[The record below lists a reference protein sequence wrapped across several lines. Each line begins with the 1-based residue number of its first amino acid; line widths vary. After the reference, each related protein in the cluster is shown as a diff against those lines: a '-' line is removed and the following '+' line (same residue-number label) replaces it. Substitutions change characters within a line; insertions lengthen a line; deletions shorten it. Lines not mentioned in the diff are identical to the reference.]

1 MPDPLESALVT
12 LPTFAP
18 SSPTSIPHTYLEEIE
33 HGNPVTPGTS
43 PSPETPPPP
52 LPPRSS
58 TPRRF
63 SFSSQPSQGAGS
75 WDNFLEDPSYQE
87 NQEFWISRSTVKKV
101 KLVSTDISDIEDSSE
116 WTTVTSSQVSVLDQG
131 IIESMS
137 MTMIDSAAALR
148 ELETGVRDMCSDL
161 DPDLVTADVA
171 PNMTTELKHINE
183 ARNEYRKGVRK
194 FLQDYADELSSSE
207 KLAWESDMAGVVKLV
222 NQHKFQVMAKVNQV
236 APPPAPMSAFEQA
249 TIDLQKQQLVIQ
261 QQEVSNKKE
270 EALAVAEP
278 IRKLVI
284 EKCKE
289 LDEELEQTE
298 ISQLVVGEDQ
308 LVSRT
313 MMKISEWRK
322 ALDRISD
329 IYQDFQCK
337 TAVYRLSSQEHTE
350 VSAAF
355 KRTKDSFI
363 SLVSVAED
371 QDQKRQLFSLDTSN
385 KGEQVKW
392 PTFSGE
398 SGEDFFKFK
407 KEFLDAAIQNKTSTK
422 NQITK
427 LKENLKGYAK
437 SLVPPSITDIKRA
450 LEILEHACGD
460 SMKVVQHR
468 VEKMMSVGPWPS
480 DGSKDCYS
488 KQVKWLVKVQTLLQE
503 IVDLANTEEELADVI
518 YNKEKL
524 AQILKLFPTFMVDKL
539 VKIPGYKEVKY
550 KKIIEKLEEF
560 KETSQNREMIF
571 GPGGIS
577 SSQKDKAPA
586 AHQPHSDKPPTGHT
600 FFPKPSYYADCR
612 ICKVLQTQ
620 GETGLFEKHVSDYAT
635 GCPKFAGLG
644 NEQRLVVATEAKF
657 CLKCMNKDVKFN
669 RQHMKECPTISK
681 KNSYSCKFEKCSFHM
696 WVCNKHQDENK
707 VHMERLQEQLR
718 IKSGLKLVFVVT
730 KAREE
735 RPAKDVTGSPHSY
748 FTSDRVGIKRAVR
761 NLNRFNKKSDPD
773 VVTVSP
779 PEGVAL
785 FMFQGVEGLNNPV
798 YTFYDSGCSEAIFRE
813 EIPGKE
819 LRGTVLAKGP
829 FQMGAVGNTPVV
841 AEEEW
846 LVQMSREDG
855 KKQLIRGVTMKQI
868 TCDFPLADTTKAE
881 AEVRASDPKDKLLQ
895 GCKLPKIVGGRVD
908 VLLGIHYSNIHP
920 VSIRQLDC
928 GLTIY
933 KSRLTSHDKSVNALI
948 GGPHSSFQFL
958 AEKAG
963 NVGALLAH
971 FTQGLQQL
979 RQLGPPRIPI
989 NPLSVEEELFAINHN
1004 ATESEEV
1011 KQLVDLERFGD
1022 SSDQDGKVPVPC
1034 APEQSSTPIPSNPVH
1049 LSSRSWHD
1057 VQLEEG
1063 NGQGRGEAK
1072 RDHVSLSSGRGKV
1085 DACSNVYPKM
1095 GIIQDTE
1102 NTETLREIRRLRL
1115 EQECGMDLNYRC
1127 IKCRACSDCK
1137 DSDRTES
1144 VSLREEAEMHKI
1156 DQSVTLN
1163 LEEKVIN
1170 CTLPLRGEEREFLS
1184 TNFYQANK
1192 VLEQQCKLYNNQVE
1206 TKELIIK
1213 AFNKLF
1219 DNGHA
1224 ALVQDLTVDEKTLFE
1239 NKEVQYFIPWRIAFS
1254 DSTTTPARPVLDA
1267 SSRTRTRLDG
1277 TGGKSLN
1284 NLVCQ
1289 GKVDTINLLKLVLGF
1304 RVGKVAVT
1312 GDLEQF
1318 YNSFKL
1324 LPNQWNLQRFLFKR
1338 NLDPRSPVE
1347 EGVIKTLI
1355 YGVASVSA
1363 QSECGKRKLGNLVKD
1378 EKPDVK
1384 KIIDDRMYVDDAGD
1398 SRATKEECIKLAADC
1413 DEVFARV
1420 NLKCKAWNFSGMDP
1434 DDKVSKDGV
1443 SLGVGGMRW
1452 FPKLD
1457 FFELKVPHLHFG
1469 KRRRGKLKEDTKFF
1483 SGNQEE
1489 LDQFTPRKLSRR
1501 MVCSKFASIYDLT
1514 GKLGPVMAAAKDLLR
1529 DTIEATEDWDTAMPD
1544 NLRDKWLKQFLLW
1557 EKLRGLKFNRAVMP
1571 EDAVD
1576 SKMRL
1581 ILCCDFAQKM
1591 QVVGC
1596 WGGFRRKS
1604 GEWSCQH
1611 LLSRNLL
1618 AEKNQTIPKGE
1629 LQSLTNASN
1638 MAWLLRKLL
1647 SEWVNDYIICGD
1659 SVIALC
1665 WVSTEKK
1672 SLSMFHRNRVIQ
1684 IRRGSEL
1691 DHIYHV
1697 KTEENVADLG
1707 TRPERV
1713 KITDVGPDS
1722 VWECGKPWMHWE
1734 VSKAVEKGILKPISE
1749 VRSLEEKESDDYKEG
1764 LIFGNDIPDV
1774 MCNTVKSSRVDF
1786 IHQRAEFSK
1795 YLVLPTK
1802 FGFKKVVR
1810 IMALVLTFISKCRRK
1825 ATTKLKLDMAA
1836 MQDGF
1841 KFTLFFVQ
1849 MTDKEISGNDDGAA
1863 GHPNDLFGD
1872 GDKQLIEV
1880 PEEQSSP
1887 PIPSDPV
1894 HLSSRSWH
1902 DVQLEEGN
1910 GQGRGE
1916 AKSVDEPHKPESS
1929 HPTDKYIHQALMYF
1943 FKKATQ
1949 EVLQFNS
1956 SAKVEKIAIMKEG
1969 ILFSKSRI
1977 IDGVN
1982 YAETGGLEVND
1993 LNYLGIKAHTPVI
2006 DRFSPLAYAI
2016 ASYVHNDLAK
2026 HRGMETCNRI
2036 SLGQVS
2042 IIQGA
2047 NLYKELGEQ
2056 CIRCRMKRKKYL
2068 EVPMGP
2074 ISDHQLRVCPPFW
2087 AAQADIFGP
2096 IQVYVPGFEKNTRNR
2111 NVLQAKCWVLVFVCP
2126 VTRLTNIQVIEKSDN
2141 SGMIDGVTR
2150 LSCEVGVPKFILV
2163 DDDSA
2168 LVKAVQEVEI
2178 NLLNTQLALH
2188 TEYGIEFSICP
2199 VSGHNQHGQ
2208 VERKIRSIKDSL
2220 KEAGF
2225 QNKRLHATGFQTL
2238 LKLIENQLN
2247 NFPLG
2252 YVYGRDQDNN
2262 PLLKMITPN
2271 MLRVGR
2277 SNERALDG
2285 PMRMPK
2291 GDGELLKEV
2300 EKTYNSWF
2308 KVWNASYVP
2317 KLVSQPKWFRQD
2329 RDLLEGDIVM
2339 FQKSESSLDSRWTL
2353 GTVDQL
2359 VRSRDGLV
2367 RRVIVRYQ
2375 NAKEDVHRLTDRN
2388 LRRLVKI
2395 WSCDDLNTD
2404 EELAELQKKLRE
2416 TGRKRDLIDPL
2427 VRDLQGDDVRVP
2439 PLQPPPQV
2447 HHDVSSRKDQC
2458 ASLQTMLARR
2468 SFEPVPDLGQSLLSG
2483 DAVSGDWSDEMIE
2496 SESGVEQSC
2505 VCSLSGILESLHF
2518 NLN

>member
-1 MPDPLESALVT
+1 M
-12 LPTFAP
+12 
-18 SSPTSIPHTYLEEIE
+18 
-33 HGNPVTPGTS
+33 
-43 PSPETPPPP
+43 
-52 LPPRSS
+52 
-58 TPRRF
+58 
-63 SFSSQPSQGAGS
+63 
-75 WDNFLEDPSYQE
+75 
-87 NQEFWISRSTVKKV
+87 
-101 KLVSTDISDIEDSSE
+101 
-116 WTTVTSSQVSVLDQG
+116 
-131 IIESMS
+131 
-137 MTMIDSAAALR
+137 
-148 ELETGVRDMCSDL
+148 
-161 DPDLVTADVA
+161 
-171 PNMTTELKHINE
+171 
-183 ARNEYRKGVRK
+183 
-194 FLQDYADELSSSE
+194 
-207 KLAWESDMAGVVKLV
+207 
-222 NQHKFQVMAKVNQV
+222 
-236 APPPAPMSAFEQA
+236 
-249 TIDLQKQQLVIQ
+249 
-261 QQEVSNKKE
+261 
-270 EALAVAEP
+270 
-278 IRKLVI
+278 
-284 EKCKE
+284 
-289 LDEELEQTE
+289 
-298 ISQLVVGEDQ
+298 
-308 LVSRT
+308 
-313 MMKISEWRK
+313 
-322 ALDRISD
+322 
-329 IYQDFQCK
+329 
-337 TAVYRLSSQEHTE
+337 
-350 VSAAF
+350 SAAF

-718 IKSGLKLVFVVT
+718 IKSGLKLVLVVT

-1206 TKELIIK
+1206 TKELIIR

-1529 DTIEATEDWDTAMPD
+1529 DTIEATKDWDTAMPD

-2208 VERKIRSIKDSL
+2208 VERKIRSIQDRL